1 MKIKKTKES
10 YKNNFIFNSRE
21 TTILAGGMIAST
33 LALLALSL
41 IWLFFKEGEPGNL
54 LFAALVAAGA
64 AYAFVRTGK
73 IYSSEKEFL
82 AWKLFFN
89 DTPNPYPLSSEEDE
103 ESEEEVSSEEDDE
116 EEDDE
121 EEEEDEPSIGYL
133 LMVLLVGILSLSG
146 GGMIIHQGIST
157 KDVLS
162 FLTAALFIGF
172 GMPFLIIAGKITRE
186 KWREFRKMNSWEKV
200 KELEKEEKKEEEN
213 VH

>member
-10 YKNNFIFNSRE
+10 YKNNFIFDSRE
-21 TTILAGGMIAST
+21 TTILAEASA

-103 ESEEEVSSEEDDE
+103 ESEEEVSS